1 MLSSNVSETCTRR
14 KRGTKRKIE
23 IEKRFTKE
31 QRSIAC
37 SKRRLTLFSKAA
49 DLCLLSGANMV
60 VFVTSPDE
68 NSYVVYSF
76 SGYSSASEIVHCNLN
91 DKSPPK
97 ITQSNEV
104 GFWWEDLIVE
114 VSDGLAHAHLARP
127 AVGFLFSG
135 CGGLARLGPQTKLSV
150 SKPGPQSPADIRVGP
165 RAFLCYASR
174 ILEL

>member
-76 SGYSSASEIVHCNLN
+76 SSQATLLHLKLFIVISTTSLLPRLLN
-91 DKSPPK
+91 PTS
-97 ITQSNEV
+97 
-104 GFWWEDLIVE
+104 
-114 VSDGLAHAHLARP
+114 
-127 AVGFLFSG
+127 
-135 CGGLARLGPQTKLSV
+135 
-150 SKPGPQSPADIRVGP
+150 
-165 RAFLCYASR
+165 
-174 ILEL
+174 